1 MDPHTALHLG
11 HLLILGPF
19 LFALGAGYLTMI
31 PSMAIAILGVG
42 IIGYHAFRAYTKFA
56 AGGNPWVNLIHALLV
71 GPALVAYH
79 FTDARYVRELIMMLG
94 FAAVG
99 YHGYY
104 LLQQ

>member
-1 MDPHTALHLG
+1 MDPHTALHIG

-31 PSMAIAILGVG
+31 PSVAIAAIGAG
-42 IIGYHAFRAYTKFA
+42 IILYHAYRAYAKYT
-56 AGGNPWVNLIHALLV
+56 AGNNPWVNLFHALLV
-71 GPALVAYH
+71 GPALISYH
-79 FTDARYVRELIMMLG
+79 FTDARYIRELIMMLG

-104 LLQQ
+104 LLQ